1 MSPTVS
7 ITSHTMHG
15 SCMAMDAARP
25 FRGCVVCCRNV
36 DRSGAA
42 RDRCVL
48 FLIIIIFSTGP
59 ASLPS
64 GINANAASNLP
75 PRPRRLTRSAA
86 TAPAKG
92 KGAAWLHD
100 HTPSADPLRSLR
112 SRGNRPRLLN
122 KQKARLVGK
131 KKEGG
136 GVGTGA
142 APAVRIP
149 EENKKNWSKQG
160 AKTIAVCISKKRRGS
175 RCLGR
180 TQHNSL
186 GWEYLSHEQPGH
198 VCQKKNR

>member
-1 MSPTVS
+1 MSPTVC

-122 KQKARLVGK
+122 KQKARLVEK
-131 KKEGG
+131 KKR
-136 GVGTGA
+136 GV
-142 APAVRIP
+142 
-149 EENKKNWSKQG
+149 EW
-160 AKTIAVCISKKRRGS
+160 
-175 RCLGR
+175 GR
-180 TQHNSL
+180 EQHPPS
-186 GWEYLSHEQPGH
+186 EYLRKT
-198 VCQKKNR
+198 KKKKLE